1 VTTSQLQLEYPD
13 VVKVYWKALSDNFW
27 TIVIL
32 LLALVAVVAVPF
44 VAWDIFSAL
53 RRDYVS
59 THTSYPVTEHHTRGE
74 QLTRYERFEAVK
86 GFLIANGRSNVS
98 RDMKLSDG
106 PSGSSDCRHSESEI
120 RVVTSVIN
128 PATGDPADNDVTMLF
143 CVDNLEGTVRAA
155 DNRSRYFTTKD

>member
-1 VTTSQLQLEYPD
+1 M
-13 VVKVYWKALSDNFW
+13 KVYWKALSDNFW

-86 GFLIANGRSNVS
+86 GFLRGQV
-98 RDMKLSDG
+98 MKQTG
-106 PSGSSDCRHSESEI
+106 GKA
-120 RVVTSVIN
+120 N
-128 PATGDPADNDVTMLF
+128 PALLQELIRKKLGA
-143 CVDNLEGTVRAA
+143 
-155 DNRSRYFTTKD
+155 